1 MPYKVQPGVIGC
13 AIRPAISGHDRSL
26 EEVIY
31 DTTQQAL
38 ADAGITIDDIDG
50 IVVGCNDQIDGRAI
64 SVMMASAAV
73 GGVDRDILS
82 TPSGSEHAFI
92 LGALRVAT
100 GQFRTQLVVAW
111 SPTEASS
118 IPEAERLAADPYFHR
133 RLPLDELLAHAL
145 QAVALEL
152 VVPGVHDMAAT
163 VIAKN
168 SRHGDL
174 AYPDPPNRS
183 KPGPARW
190 PLAAGSTMLPVT
202 GCVALVL
209 ATADFIAERKS
220 ADVAWIRGMGWA
232 TEPSFLGDR
241 DLAAAPALSAAAEQ
255 AYTEAGITD
264 PLAQLDVVEVTDAT
278 PYAELLAYEAL
289 GLCERRDWAARVGD
303 GTFAQ
308 GGRLPVNLSG
318 GVQTFNPVFCTGLIR
333 LAEIANQVR
342 RHAGAH
348 QHQDARNGLAG
359 KAAGLLP
366 TVQRRRRDGAGI
378 GTIYPGTQAGCGVD
392 HRSRALFRN
401 LLAG

>member
-13 AIRPAISGHDRSL
+13 AIRPAIAGNDRSL

-38 ADAGITIDDIDG
+38 VDAGIRIEDIDG

-92 LGALRVAT
+92 LGALRVAS

-118 IPEAERLAADPYFHR
+118 MQEAERLAADPYFHR
-133 RLPLDELLAHAL
+133 RLPLDELSAHAL
-145 QAVALEL
+145 QAAALEHT
-152 VVPGVHDMAAT
+152 VPGVHDMAAT
-163 VIAKN
+163 VVAKN
-168 SRHGDL
+168 RRHGGL
-174 AYPDPPNRS
+174 AYPDPPAPS
-183 KPGPARW
+183 TSGPARW
-190 PLAAGSTMLPVT
+190 PLSVGSTMKPVT

-220 ADVAWIRGMGWA
+220 AAVAWVRGMGWA

-241 DLAAAPALSAAAEQ
+241 DLATAPALKAAAEQ
-255 AYTEAGITD
+255 AYVEAGITD
-264 PLAQLDVVEVTDAT
+264 PMAQFDVVEITDAT

-289 GLCERRDWAARVGD
+289 GLCGRQNWAARVND
-303 GTFAQ
+303 GTFAR

-333 LAEIANQVR
+333 VAEIANQVR
-342 RHAGAH
+342 GHAGAH
-348 QHQDARNGLAG
+348 QHPTARNGLAHAG
-359 KAAGLLP
+359 SGFAMQYQAAIVLGCDP
-366 TVQRRRRDGAGI
+366 GASGQGI
-378 GTIYPGTQAGCGVD
+378 
-392 HRSRALFRN
+392 RA
-401 LLAG
+401 